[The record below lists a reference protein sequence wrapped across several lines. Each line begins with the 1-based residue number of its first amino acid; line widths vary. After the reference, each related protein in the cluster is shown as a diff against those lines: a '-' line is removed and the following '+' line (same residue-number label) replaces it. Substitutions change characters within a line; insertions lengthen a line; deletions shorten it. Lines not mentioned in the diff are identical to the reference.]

1 MTIFVLKRR
10 LQGGPL
16 QVGGPGG
23 GLWFPWEHQLLASR
37 QEGRLEHTEL

>member
-10 LQGGPL
+10 LRGGPV

-23 GLWFPWEHQLLASR
+23 GLWFPWEHQLLAPR
-37 QEGRLEHTEL
+37 REGRLSSEA